1 MIVDGLIIMCLIDVY
16 HMNLIMYFAI
26 HQEWEV
32 TVCNSWITFIYF
44 VEQGHV
50 SIIQLNHVDSTWFYQ
65 ILILLSFPAVT
76 TDFTFSFNFF
86 FSQEKSS
93 SRNTGELVGRTWP
106 HIIGGEQIYYLYEI
120 RSFAICLIRTCV
132 DTNLWSDYITYTW
145 VRCLVKNNSITVI
158 TKASRVKLHDK
169 TCS

>member
-86 FSQEKSS
+86 FHKRSQAHVIRGSWWV
-93 SRNTGELVGRTWP
+93 ELDHTSLGVNKY
-106 HIIGGEQIYYLYEI
+106 IIFMRYDILQY
-120 RSFAICLIRTCV
+120 A
-132 DTNLWSDYITYTW
+132 WSE
-145 VRCLVKNNSITVI
+145 L
-158 TKASRVKLHDK
+158 A
-169 TCS
+169 